1 MNVLI
6 IAYSKQSLPIANEI
20 AEAING
26 CIHIVQAPQSRQDY
40 WQFLT
45 AKAAEFGADYVIEVS
60 ANSKY
65 HFRYRNVHDLFHAHE
80 ATSLQDADFITAD

>member
-6 IAYSKQSLPIANEI
+6 IAYTPQSTPIAYEV

-26 CIHIVQAPQSRQDY
+26 CIYVTQAPPLRQDY
-40 WQFLT
+40 WAFLT
-45 AKAAEFGADYVIEVS
+45 AKATEFGADYVIEVS

-65 HFRYRNVHDLFHAHE
+65 HFRYRNVRDLFHAYE
-80 ATSLQDADFITAD
+80 ATCIEDANFITAD